1 MDRFALNAS
10 LQGNTRPA
18 VSNKTQI
25 CVSISNE
32 SSESVIKHNNVHQTV
47 VYECHLQLF
56 VFTELQHKQQES
68 NEWLWTDF

>member
-10 LQGNTRPA
+10 LQDNTRPA
-18 VSNKTQI
+18 VTNKTQI
-25 CVSISNE
+25 CISVSNK

-56 VFTELQHKQQES
+56 VITELQHKQQES